1 MGIDNPV
8 HLIFLAAVALIVLG
22 PKRLP
27 DMARSLGHGLR
38 EFRESM
44 SEASSGDAHADAPL
58 VPQQAQLV
66 AAQEPVPATP
76 ADAVVVDPAA
86 PQQPATFAHAAPVTT
101 SMQDGS
107 QATQPVPAPQTSQ
120 AAQAIPAPQT
130 VQPEQATPVQVDAA
144 ETVAQPPLPP
154 AS

>member
-38 EFRESM
+38 EFRDSM
-44 SEASSGDAHADAPL
+44 SEAASGDAQADAPL
-58 VPQQAQLV
+58 IPQQAQLV
-66 AAQEPVPATP
+66 AAQEQVPATP

-86 PQQPATFAHAAPVTT
+86 PQQPATVA
-101 SMQDGS
+101 
-107 QATQPVPAPQTSQ
+107 Q
-120 AAQAIPAPQT
+120 AAT
-130 VQPEQATPVQVDAA
+130 A
-144 ETVAQPPLPP
+144 ETVAQSPQPP
-154 AS
+154 AP